1 MLRQEWHRLFKNKIL
16 LIVTV
21 AVIAIPTIYTTLFL
35 GSMWDPYG
43 NIDKL
48 PVAVINHDVP
58 VTYEDQKLDIGGTL
72 MEELKKNDSLDF
84 QFPSETEAR
93 KGLEDGTYY
102 MVITIPEDFSAHAS
116 TLTDAHPEKM
126 TLAYETNPGTNY
138 IASKMSETAMKEL
151 ESSVREEV
159 TKTYTEVLFD
169 KLAEVGD
176 GMQEAADGSGE
187 LKDGADRLAD
197 GSQTI
202 TDNLQ
207 VLADS
212 ALVFADGSR
221 ELEVG
226 LGQYTDGVSAA
237 AAGAEELQ
245 SGVNALDSGVNDAQ
259 KGGSDLASG
268 AADVDDNMTAL
279 NAGLSDLNAAASALP
294 DAADSLN
301 AGAVSLSDGAAQLS
315 GGIASLSDGAAGLK
329 DGADALS
336 SGLQSAASRSQ
347 SLRDGA
353 AGLSQALSALAG
365 AEGMPEE
372 VKAQIAAVQQQA
384 DVFSAG
390 VSAYTSGVDEA
401 AAGSAQLASK
411 IPELQ
416 NGISAVQDG
425 ADSLESGIGQL
436 QAGTSALAEQAPAL
450 AGGISTAASGADRL
464 QKEGTSAL
472 RKGAADLDSGL
483 GELAQG
489 SGKLKDGTD
498 ALVSGAGQLTSN
510 SKALTEGAAKLSDGA
525 GQISSGAGKLS
536 EGSRELG
543 DGIGQVS
550 EGADTLSKELGS
562 GADQIRETNTSD
574 QAADMFA
581 APVDTEETQI
591 TEVANNG
598 HAMAPY
604 MMSVGLWVGC
614 IAFSLMYP
622 LTSYAGQ
629 MKSGFRWWISKAS
642 VLYLTAVLQAVVM
655 IGALHIFDGFIPVEM
670 GKTVLTACAASLAFM
685 SVMYF
690 FTSLLGRVGSF
701 LMLIFMVI
709 QLAGSV
715 GTYPYELSGSFV
727 PYLHGWVPF
736 TYTVKAFRSAI
747 SGGGS
752 IRGCLIFL
760 LILFLVFTGLT
771 ILEFTVRA
779 RKMQEGKNTWM
790 VWLEEHGLA

>member
-72 MEELKKNDSLDF
+72 MEELKNNDSLDF
-84 QFPSETEAR
+84 QFPSETEAQ

-102 MVITIPEDFSAHAS
+102 MVITIPEEFSAHAS
-116 TLTDAHPEKM
+116 SLTDANPEKM

-138 IASKMSETAMKEL
+138 IASKMGETAMKEL

-169 KLAEVGD
+169 KLAEVGK

-187 LKDGADRLAD
+187 LKNGTDQLAD
-197 GSQTI
+197 GNQTI
-202 TDNLQ
+202 TYNLQ
-207 VLADS
+207 VLSDS
-212 ALVFADGSR
+212 ALVFMDGSR

-226 LGQYTDGVSAA
+226 LGQYTAGASAV

-245 SGVNALDSGVNDAQ
+245 SGVNALDSGAKGAQ
-259 KGGSDLASG
+259 KGSSDLSAG
-268 AADVDDNMTAL
+268 AVDVDDNMTML
-279 NAGLSDLNAAASALP
+279 NVGLSELNAAASALP
-294 DAADSLN
+294 DAADALN
-301 AGAVSLSDGAAQLS
+301 DGAASLSDGAQQLS
-315 GGIASLSDGAAGLK
+315 DGITSLSEGAAGLK
-329 DGADALS
+329 DGADVLS
-336 SGLQSAASRSQ
+336 SGLQSAASASQ

-353 AGLSQALSALAG
+353 AGISQALSTLAG
-365 AEGMPEE
+365 AEGVPEE
-372 VKAQIAAVQQQA
+372 VRAQIAAVQRQA
-384 DVFSAG
+384 DTFSAS
-390 VSAYTSGVDEA
+390 VSAYTYGVDEA
-401 AAGSAQLASK
+401 ADGSAQIASE
-411 IPELQ
+411 IPDLQ
-416 NGISAVQDG
+416 NGISAVQGG
-425 ADSLESGIGQL
+425 ADSLKSGIGQL
-436 QAGTSALAEQAPAL
+436 QTGTSALAEQAPAL
-450 AGGISTAASGADRL
+450 AGGISTAASGADQL
-464 QKEGTSAL
+464 QRQGTSVL
-472 RKGAADLDSGL
+472 RKGAADLDRGL

-489 SGKLKDGTD
+489 SAKLKDGTD
-498 ALVSGAGQLTSN
+498 TLVSGTGQLTSN
-510 SKALTEGAAKLSDGA
+510 SKALTEGAAKLTDGA
-525 GQISSGAGKLS
+525 GQISSGAGQLS
-536 EGSRELG
+536 DGSSELG
-543 DGIGQVS
+543 EGIRQVS
-550 EGADTLSKELGS
+550 EGAETLAKELGS
-562 GADQIRETNTSD
+562 GAEQIRETNTSD

-581 APVDTEETQI
+581 API
-591 TEVANNG
+591 
-598 HAMAPY
+598 

-655 IGALHIFDGFIPVEM
+655 IGALHIFEGFTPVEM
-670 GKTVLTACAASLAFM
+670 GKTVLAACAASLAFM

-727 PYLHGWVPF
+727 PYLHDWVPF
-736 TYTVKAFRSAI
+736 TYTVKAFRSTI
-747 SGGGS
+747 SGGVS
-752 IRGCLIFL
+752 IRGCLLFL
-760 LILFLVFTGLT
+760 LLLFLVFTGLT

-779 RKMQEGKNTWM
+779 RKMREEKNTWM

>member
-72 MEELKKNDSLDF
+72 MEELKNNDSLDF
-84 QFPSETEAR
+84 QFPSETEAQ

-102 MVITIPEDFSAHAS
+102 MVITIPEEFSAHAS
-116 TLTDAHPEKM
+116 SLTDANPEKM

-138 IASKMSETAMKEL
+138 IASKMGETAMKEL

-169 KLAEVGD
+169 KLAEVGK

-187 LKDGADRLAD
+187 LKNGTDQLAD
-197 GSQTI
+197 GNQTI
-202 TDNLQ
+202 TYNLQ
-207 VLADS
+207 VLSDS
-212 ALVFADGSR
+212 ALVFMDGSR

-226 LGQYTDGVSAA
+226 LGQYTAGASAV

-245 SGVNALDSGVNDAQ
+245 SGVNALDSGAKGAQ
-259 KGGSDLASG
+259 KGSSDLSAG
-268 AADVDDNMTAL
+268 AVDVDDNMTML
-279 NAGLSDLNAAASALP
+279 NVGLSELNAAASALP
-294 DAADSLN
+294 DAADALN
-301 AGAVSLSDGAAQLS
+301 DGAASLSDGAQQLS
-315 GGIASLSDGAAGLK
+315 DGITSLSEGAAGLK
-329 DGADALS
+329 DGADVLS
-336 SGLQSAASRSQ
+336 SGLQSAASASQ

-353 AGLSQALSALAG
+353 AGISQALSTLAG
-365 AEGMPEE
+365 AEGVPEE
-372 VKAQIAAVQQQA
+372 VRAQIAAVQRQA
-384 DVFSAG
+384 DTFSAS
-390 VSAYTSGVDEA
+390 VSAYTYGVDEA
-401 AAGSAQLASK
+401 ADGSAQIASE
-411 IPELQ
+411 IPDLQ
-416 NGISAVQDG
+416 NGISAVQGG
-425 ADSLESGIGQL
+425 AESLKNGIGQL
-436 QAGTSALAEQAPAL
+436 QTGTSALAEQAPAL
-450 AGGISTAASGADRL
+450 AGGISTAASGADQL
-464 QKEGTSAL
+464 QRQGTSVL
-472 RKGAADLDSGL
+472 RKGAADLDRGL

-489 SGKLKDGTD
+489 STKLKDGTD
-498 ALVSGAGQLTSN
+498 TLVSGTGQLTSN
-510 SKALTEGAAKLSDGA
+510 SKSLTEGAAKLTDGA
-525 GQISSGAGKLS
+525 GQISSGAGQLS
-536 EGSRELG
+536 DGSSELG
-543 DGIGQVS
+543 EGIRQVS
-550 EGADTLSKELGS
+550 EGAETLAKELGS
-562 GADQIRETNTSD
+562 GAEQIRETNTSD

-581 APVDTEETQI
+581 APINAEETQI

-655 IGALHIFDGFIPVEM
+655 IGALHIFEGFTPVEM
-670 GKTVLTACAASLAFM
+670 GKTVLAACAASLAFM

-690 FTSLLGRVGSF
+690 FTCLMGKVGSF
-701 LMLIFMVI
+701 LMLIFMVL

-715 GTYPYELSGSFV
+715 GTYPLELSGSFV
-727 PYLHGWVPF
+727 PALNGWVPF
-736 TYTVKAFRSAI
+736 TYTVRAFRSAI
-747 SGGGS
+747 AGGQD
-752 IRGCLIFL
+752 ITGCLVYLGVWFV
-760 LILFLVFTGLT
+760 VFTALT
-771 ILEFTVRA
+771 LVVFHVRTRRIRA
-779 RKMQEGKNTWM
+779 KQPTLM
-790 VWLEEHGLA
+790 VWLEEHSLA

>member
-1 MLRQEWHRLFKNKIL
+1 MLRQEWNRLFKNKIL
-16 LIVTV
+16 LIVIV
-21 AVIAIPTIYTTLFL
+21 AVITIPTIYTTLFL

-58 VTYEDQKLDIGGTL
+58 VTYADQKLDIGGTL
-72 MEELKKNDSLDF
+72 MDELKDNDSLDF
-84 QFPSETEAR
+84 QFPSEAEAQ
-93 KGLEDGTYY
+93 KGLKDGTYY
-102 MVITIPEDFSAHAS
+102 MVITIPEEFSAHAAS
-116 TLTDAHPEKM
+116 LTDAHPEKM

-151 ESSVREEV
+151 ESSVQEEV

-169 KLAEVGD
+169 KLAKVGD

-187 LKDGADRLAD
+187 LKSGANQLAD
-197 GSQTI
+197 GNQTI

-207 VLADS
+207 VLSDS
-212 ALVFADGSR
+212 TLIFADGSR

-226 LGQYTDGVSAA
+226 LSQYTDGVSAV
-237 AAGAEELQ
+237 AAGAEELKN
-245 SGVNALDSGVNDAQ
+245 GVNALDSGVNDAQ
-259 KGGSDLASG
+259 KGGSDLAAG

-279 NAGLSDLNAAASALP
+279 NAGLSELNAAASALP
-294 DAADSLN
+294 DAADALN
-301 AGAVSLSDGAAQLS
+301 DGASSLSDGAAQLS
-315 GGIASLSDGAAGLK
+315 GGIASLSEGAAGLK

-336 SGLQSAASRSQ
+336 SGLQSAASSSQ
-347 SLRDGA
+347 SLRNGA
-353 AGLSQALSALAG
+353 AGISQALSTLAG
-365 AEGMPEE
+365 AEGVPEE
-372 VKAQIAAVQQQA
+372 VRAQIAAVQQQA
-384 DVFSAG
+384 DKFSAG
-390 VSAYTSGVDEA
+390 VSAYTYGVDKA

-411 IPELQ
+411 IPDLQ

-425 ADSLESGIGQL
+425 ADSLKSGIGQL
-436 QAGTSALAEQAPAL
+436 KNGTSALAEQAPAL
-450 AGGISTAASGADRL
+450 AGGISNAAAGADQL
-464 QKEGTSAL
+464 QKQGTSVL
-472 RKGAADLDSGL
+472 RQGAADLDSGL

-489 SGKLKDGTD
+489 SAKLKDGTD
-498 ALVSGAGQLTSN
+498 TLASGAGQLTSN
-510 SKALTEGAAKLSDGA
+510 SKALTEGAAKLTDGA
-525 GQISSGAGKLS
+525 GQIHSGAGQLS
-536 EGSRELG
+536 DGSRELG
-543 DGIGQVS
+543 DGIGQIS

-562 GADQIRETNTSD
+562 GAEQIRETNTSE

-622 LTSYAGQ
+622 LTSHAGQ

-642 VLYLTAVLQAVVM
+642 VLYLIAVLQAAVM
-655 IGALHIFDGFIPVEM
+655 IGALHIFDGFTPVQM
-670 GKTVLTACAASLAFM
+670 RKTVLVACTASLAFM

-727 PYLHGWVPF
+727 PYLHDWVPF
-736 TYTVKAFRSAI
+736 TYTVQAFRSTI
-747 SGGGS
+747 SGGES

>member
-1 MLRQEWHRLFKNKIL
+1 M
-16 LIVTV
+16 
-21 AVIAIPTIYTTLFL
+21 
-35 GSMWDPYG
+35 
-43 NIDKL
+43 
-48 PVAVINHDVP
+48 
-58 VTYEDQKLDIGGTL
+58 
-72 MEELKKNDSLDF
+72 
-84 QFPSETEAR
+84 
-93 KGLEDGTYY
+93 
-102 MVITIPEDFSAHAS
+102 
-116 TLTDAHPEKM
+116 
-126 TLAYETNPGTNY
+126 
-138 IASKMSETAMKEL
+138 
-151 ESSVREEV
+151 
-159 TKTYTEVLFD
+159 
-169 KLAEVGD
+169 
-176 GMQEAADGSGE
+176 
-187 LKDGADRLAD
+187 
-197 GSQTI
+197 
-202 TDNLQ
+202 
-207 VLADS
+207 
-212 ALVFADGSR
+212 
-221 ELEVG
+221 
-226 LGQYTDGVSAA
+226 
-237 AAGAEELQ
+237 
-245 SGVNALDSGVNDAQ
+245 
-259 KGGSDLASG
+259 
-268 AADVDDNMTAL
+268 
-279 NAGLSDLNAAASALP
+279 
-294 DAADSLN
+294 
-301 AGAVSLSDGAAQLS
+301 
-315 GGIASLSDGAAGLK
+315 
-329 DGADALS
+329 
-336 SGLQSAASRSQ
+336 
-347 SLRDGA
+347 
-353 AGLSQALSALAG
+353 
-365 AEGMPEE
+365 
-372 VKAQIAAVQQQA
+372 QQQA
-384 DVFSAG
+384 DTFSETLDRVF
-390 VSAYTSGVDEA
+390 SGVDEA

-425 ADSLESGIGQL
+425 ANSLENGIGQL

-525 GQISSGAGKLS
+525 GQISSGAGKLL

-622 LTSYAGQ
+622 LTSCAGQ

-642 VLYLTAVLQAVVM
+642 VLYLTAFLQAVVM
-655 IGALHIFDGFIPVEM
+655 IGALHVFDGFTPVEA
-670 GKTVLTACAASLAFM
+670 GKTVLVACAASLAFM

-727 PYLHGWVPF
+727 PYLHDWVPF
-736 TYTVKAFRSAI
+736 TYTVEAFRSTI
-747 SGGGS
+747 SGGES

-760 LILFLVFTGLT
+760 MVLFLVFTGLT

-779 RKMQEGKNTWM
+779 RKVREGKNTWM
-790 VWLEEHGLA
+790 AWLEEHGLA

>member
-1 MLRQEWHRLFKNKIL
+1 MAISLTHIFSLVPEWAFILCLRMKQMGWNFSGPDADVQEEYPVDDMGGVAGEKGFADYVLFGKDGLPLAVVDPFL
-16 LIVTV
+16 LIV
-21 AVIAIPTIYTTLFL
+21 PFK
-35 GSMWDPYG
+35 
-43 NIDKL
+43 NID
-48 PVAVINHDVP
+48 PRAVADVP
-58 VTYEDQKLDIGGTL
+58 WYNAQ
-72 MEELKKNDSLDF
+72 
-84 QFPSETEAR
+84 
-93 KGLEDGTYY
+93 Y
-102 MVITIPEDFSAHAS
+102 
-116 TLTDAHPEKM
+116 
-126 TLAYETNPGTNY
+126 
-138 IASKMSETAMKEL
+138 
-151 ESSVREEV
+151 
-159 TKTYTEVLFD
+159 
-169 KLAEVGD
+169 
-176 GMQEAADGSGE
+176 AAW
-187 LKDGADRLAD
+187 
-197 GSQTI
+197 
-202 TDNLQ
+202 
-207 VLADS
+207 
-212 ALVFADGSR
+212 
-221 ELEVG
+221 
-226 LGQYTDGVSAA
+226 Y
-237 AAGAEELQ
+237 
-245 SGVNALDSGVNDAQ
+245 
-259 KGGSDLASG
+259 DLAAG
-268 AADVDDNMTAL
+268 AADVDDNMSAL
-279 NAGLSDLNAAASALP
+279 NAGLSELNTAASNLP
-294 DAADSLN
+294 DAADALN
-301 AGAVSLSDGAAQLS
+301 DGAASLSDGAAQLS

-336 SGLQSAASRSQ
+336 SGLQDAASRSQ

-384 DVFSAG
+384 DAFSEG
-390 VSAYTSGVDEA
+390 ISAYTYGVDEA

-416 NGISAVQDG
+416 NGLFAVQDG
-425 ADSLESGIGQL
+425 AASLESGIGQL

-498 ALVSGAGQLTSN
+498 ALVSGAGRLTSN

-525 GQISSGAGKLS
+525 GRISSGAGKLS
-536 EGSRELG
+536 EGSRELS

-550 EGADTLSKELGS
+550 EGADTLSKELGN

-591 TEVANNG
+591 TEVTNNG

-642 VLYLTAVLQAVVM
+642 VLYLTALLQAVVM
-655 IGALHIFDGFIPVEM
+655 IGALHVFDGFAPVEA
-670 GKTVLTACAASLAFM
+670 GKTVLVACAASLAFM

-701 LMLIFMVI
+701 LMLIFMVV

-727 PYLHGWVPF
+727 PYLHDWVPF
-736 TYTVKAFRSAI
+736 TYTVEAFRSTI
-747 SGGGS
+747 SGGES

-760 LILFLVFTGLT
+760 MVLFLVFTGLT

-779 RKMQEGKNTWM
+779 RKVREGKNTWM
-790 VWLEEHGLA
+790 AWLEEHGLA

>member
-72 MEELKKNDSLDF
+72 MEELKNNDSLDF
-84 QFPSETEAR
+84 QFPSETEAQ
-93 KGLEDGTYY
+93 KGLENGTYY
-102 MVITIPEDFSAHAS
+102 MVITIPKEFSAHAS
-116 TLTDAHPEKM
+116 SLTDAHPKKM

-169 KLAEVGD
+169 KLAEVGG
-176 GMQEAADGSGE
+176 GMQEAADGSSE
-187 LKDGADRLAD
+187 LKTGTDQLTDGN
-197 GSQTI
+197 QTI

-207 VLADS
+207 VLSDS
-212 ALVFADGSR
+212 ALVFVEGSR

-226 LGQYTDGVSAA
+226 ISQYTDGVSAA

-245 SGVNALDSGVNDAQ
+245 SGVNALDSGVNGAQ
-259 KGGSDLASG
+259 KGGSDLAAG
-268 AADVDDNMTAL
+268 AVDVDDNMIAL
-279 NAGLSDLNAAASALP
+279 NAGLSELNAAASALP
-294 DAADSLN
+294 NAADVLNDGADSLSN
-301 AGAVSLSDGAAQLS
+301 GAQQLSD
-315 GGIASLSDGAAGLK
+315 GIASLSDGAAGLK
-329 DGADALS
+329 NGADVLS
-336 SGLQSAASRSQ
+336 SGLQSAASSSQ

-353 AGLSQALSALAG
+353 AGISQALSTLAG
-365 AEGMPEE
+365 EEGVPEE
-372 VKAQIAAVQQQA
+372 VRAQIAAVQQQA
-384 DVFSAG
+384 DIFSTSI
-390 VSAYTSGVDEA
+390 SAYTYGVDEA
-401 AAGSAQLASK
+401 AAGSAQIASE
-411 IPELQ
+411 IPDLQ
-416 NGISAVQDG
+416 NGISAVQCG
-425 ADSLESGIGQL
+425 ADSLKNGIGQL
-436 QAGTSALAEQAPAL
+436 QAGTSALAEQAPAFVD
-450 AGGISTAASGADRL
+450 GISAAASGADQL
-464 QKEGTSAL
+464 QKGTSML
-472 RKGAADLDSGL
+472 RKGSADLDSGL

-489 SGKLKDGTD
+489 SAKLKDGTD
-498 ALVSGAGQLTSN
+498 TLVSGTGQLTSN
-510 SKALTEGAAKLSDGA
+510 SKALTEGAATLTDGA
-525 GQISSGAGKLS
+525 CQISSGAGQLS
-536 EGSRELG
+536 DGSGELG
-543 DGIGQVS
+543 DGIRQVS
-550 EGADTLSKELGS
+550 EGAETLSKELGS
-562 GADQIRETNTSD
+562 GAEQILETNTSD

-581 APVDTEETQI
+581 APIDTEETKI

-629 MKSGFRWWISKAS
+629 MKCGFRWWISKAS

-655 IGALHIFDGFIPVEM
+655 IGALHIFDGFTPVEM
-670 GKTVLTACAASLAFM
+670 GKTVLVACAASLAFM

-727 PYLHGWVPF
+727 PYLHDWVPF
-736 TYTVKAFRSAI
+736 TYTVEAFRSTI
-747 SGGGS
+747 SGGES
-752 IRGCLIFL
+752 VRGCLVFL
-760 LILFLVFTGLT
+760 LLLFLVFTGLT

-779 RKMQEGKNTWM
+779 RKIREGRNTWM
-790 VWLEEHGLA
+790 VWLEEQGLA